1 MTFFFFW
8 LKHPFSFATEKAAD
22 DEVQKSDISS
32 SSQGV
37 IEKESLGP
45 LLLEVG
51 AQMFSLMLPGSCYCP
66 KQSRGGRQWGVAGM
80 L

>member
-1 MTFFFFW
+1 MTF
-8 LKHPFSFATEKAAD
+8 LLLNHPFSFATEKAAD

-51 AQMFSLMLPGSCYCP
+51 AQMWLMLQGPATALRKWNTEEEGN
-66 KQSRGGRQWGVAGM
+66 GDGVGM